1 MTFVGLLII
10 IISIFI
16 FSYGMSKV
24 ANIGVG
30 GFTGEETQEIIIPGE
45 NTYEDVSC
53 GWGPGLGFYLC
64 LLSIAIILFVSIV
77 SAKEMLIT
85 RKNTKVQRNALI
97 LK

>member
-16 FSYGMSKV
+16 FSYGMSKL
-24 ANIGVG
+24 ANTGVG
-30 GFTGEETQEIIIPGE
+30 SFIGEETQEIIIPGE

-64 LLSIAIILFVSIV
+64 LFSIAIILFVSIV
-77 SAKEMLIT
+77 SAKEMLIK
-85 RKNTKVQRNALI
+85 RNNTKVQRNALI